1 VLLKIIIRS
10 RDNRCKIPELNSGR
24 LSELRELTQHYGL
37 GHRVR
42 LVAAVLKR
50 FERQS
55 GAVEVWILRPLF
67 WHHRFEVMN

>member
-10 RDNRCKIPELNSGR
+10 SDNRCKIPELNSDR
-24 LSELRELTQHYGL
+24 LSELRELTQHF
-37 GHRVR
+37 
-42 LVAAVLKR
+42 AAVLKR